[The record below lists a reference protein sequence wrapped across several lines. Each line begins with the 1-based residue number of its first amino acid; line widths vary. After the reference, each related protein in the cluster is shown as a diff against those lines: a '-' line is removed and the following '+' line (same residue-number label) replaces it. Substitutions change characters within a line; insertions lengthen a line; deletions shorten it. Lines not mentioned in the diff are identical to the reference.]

1 MGTMLRMIPWRRRI
15 RRSTYVSC
23 DETSHSQLVVVMMF
37 MVHVI
42 VVVANWYFEKI
53 KSPFRDA

>member
-37 MVHVI
+37 MVHVVI
-42 VVVANWYFEKI
+42 VVVDSELVLR
-53 KSPFRDA
+53 KSFS